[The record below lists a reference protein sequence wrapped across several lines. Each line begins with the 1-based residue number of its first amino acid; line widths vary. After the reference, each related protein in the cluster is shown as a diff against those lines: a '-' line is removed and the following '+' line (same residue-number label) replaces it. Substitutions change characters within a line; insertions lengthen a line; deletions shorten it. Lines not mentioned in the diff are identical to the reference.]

1 MKLGIQGT
9 GLTGL
14 GLSEVKSQSD
24 IQKKI
29 MKNIILSE
37 RIFLPMLHAGQRFSL
52 LHNYITHSPL
62 SLNMLQMLV

>member
-24 IQKKI
+24 IQKHYKKQFI
-29 MKNIILSE
+29 FNLSE
-37 RIFLPMLHAGQRFSL
+37 RISYPRCTQVKDSHYYNKVEARPIGL
-52 LHNYITHSPL
+52 L
-62 SLNMLQMLV
+62 

>member
-24 IQKKI
+24 IQK
-29 MKNIILSE
+29 IIIKRIHIQIRLISE
-37 RIFLPMLHAGQRFSL
+37 VQ
-52 LHNYITHSPL
+52 
-62 SLNMLQMLV
+62 V